1 MTSSTSARALIDSS
15 LVWDNH
21 GCMPVRPQDE
31 TFLPQLERYRAAGVN
46 VVALNVGFGEHGVE
60 DHVRMIAHFRRWLA
74 ARDADYVLVSTT
86 DDIER
91 ARREGKLAVMFD
103 IEGMNAIADQVS
115 LVKFYYD
122 LGVRWMLVAYNRN
135 NRAGG
140 GCQDDDQGL
149 TRFGR
154 EVLDEMARVGMVACC
169 SHTGHRTTMDV
180 MAYSKR
186 PVIFSHSNARALHDH
201 PRNVRDEAL
210 KACAAT
216 GGVVG
221 LNGLGLF
228 LTAEGDL
235 VDAFIRHVD
244 YIVQLIGADHVGLG
258 LDYVF
263 DQAELDAAVSD
274 PTIFPPELG
283 YQAGIQMLRPEAI
296 EEIVE
301 RLLRLGYADEDVRA
315 ILGGNLLRVAKQVW
329 RRPTAIGVAEVAISE
344 PASQLSRT

>member
-1 MTSSTSARALIDSS
+1 MTDSTAARALIEKS

-21 GCMPVRPQDE
+21 GCMPVRPHDE
-31 TFLPQLERYRAAGVN
+31 SFLPQLERYRAAGVN
-46 VVALNVGFGEHGVE
+46 VVALNIGYGEQGVE
-60 DHVRMIAHFRRWLA
+60 EHVRVIAHFRRWLV
-74 ARDADYVLVSTT
+74 AREADYVLVGTT

-115 LVKFYYD
+115 LVQFYYD

-140 GCQDDDQGL
+140 GCQDADPGL
-149 TRFGR
+149 TAFGR

-186 PVIFSHSNARALHDH
+186 PVIFSHSNARAVHEH

-235 VDAFIRHVD
+235 ADAFVRHVD

-263 DQAELDAAVSD
+263 DQKELDDAVSD
-274 PTIFPPELG
+274 PEAFPPELG
-283 YQAGIQMLRPEAI
+283 YQAGIQMLPPESI
-296 EEIVE
+296 EEVVE
-301 RLLRLGYADEDVRA
+301 RLLGLGYADEDIRA
-315 ILGGNLLRVAKQVW
+315 ILGGNLLRVARQVW
-329 RRPTAIGVAEVAISE
+329 RRPAAIGGGEIAVSE
-344 PASQLSRT
+344 PAPELIRT